1 LKPASPSKLVVLRV
15 WEEAIGILVDVDL
28 SQGFLG
34 FEGFHLQV
42 EPEALRKVSDL
53 MIGYPVQVLRTDIRE
68 TPFLV
73 TCAPRGRFRSQREKP
88 SDLPLDETPA
98 ELRHQTDSQNLSF
111 RKGNRHKL
119 AMQNW
124 SQAYDK
130 DVSQIRAPM
139 RGEEFQ

>member
-1 LKPASPSKLVVLRV
+1 MKPASPSKLVVLRV

-28 SQGFLG
+28 SQGLLG

-53 MIGYPVQVLRTDIRE
+53 KIGYPVQVLRTDMSE

-88 SDLPLDETPA
+88 SDLPLDDTPA
-98 ELRHQTDSQNLSF
+98 EPRHQTDSQNQIF

-119 AMQNW
+119 AMQNR

-130 DVSQIRAPM
+130 DLLQDNATR
-139 RGEEFQ
+139 RGEGVQ